1 MYEKE
6 NIIIDIN
13 DDEKNIQL
21 IDSIIEAQKDLKKA
35 NINFEFAEDEL
46 IDFYAYQIK
55 ALQSKL
61 DYLIRIAKLKKIEHN
76 FCNENVI

>member
-61 DYLIRIAKLKKIEHN
+61 DYLIRFAKLKKIEHN

>member
-61 DYLIRIAKLKKIEHN
+61 DYLIRIAKLKKIEQN